1 MNPPGRLEPPASP
14 GPPYRADHVG
24 SLLRPQAV
32 LAAHERELR
41 GEISTAER
49 GALEDAAIRDAVAMQ
64 ESVGLPAVTD
74 GELRRRHFFVDFLLG
89 FEGIAPAHA
98 SYAVPFQGEHGE
110 RGETRSMLVVNGKIR
125 RTRAIAVQDFQFLR
139 AAVSRGTPKLC
150 IPSPTYLHMRGGPRT
165 VPESIYPDV
174 EEFWSDIVAAYHA
187 EIQALAAAGC
197 RYLQIDEVAFAFLCD
212 ESIRARVRADGLD
225 PDRAIRRYAEVV
237 DAIAAGA
244 PPGMVVTV
252 HTCRGNHQS
261 MWMAEGGYGPI
272 AEAAFSQ
279 PHVRGYFLEYDTE
292 RAGGFEPLEFM
303 PQDKRVVLGLVST
316 KRAQL
321 ESRDALRRRIDEAA
335 RYVPLERLALSPQ
348 CGFASTAK
356 GNSITPD
363 EERRKL
369 ELVVETARAVW
380 GTV

>member
-1 MNPPGRLEPPASP
+1 MSNESPA
-14 GPPYRADHVG
+14 GPPFRADHVG
-24 SLLRPQAV
+24 SLLRPASVQ
-32 LAAHERELR
+32 AAHERAR
-41 GEISTAER
+41 TGEVSPAER
-49 GALEDAAIRDAVAMQ
+49 RAIEDAAIREAVAMQ
-64 ESVGLPAVTD
+64 ESVGLPALTD
-74 GELRRRHFFVDFLLG
+74 GELRRGHFLVDFLLG
-89 FEGIAPAHA
+89 LEGIAPAHA
-98 SYAVPFQGEHGE
+98 SYAIAFHGEHGE

-125 RTRAIAVQDFQFLR
+125 RRRAIAVEDFKFL
-139 AAVSRGTPKLC
+139 AAAARNGTPKVC

-165 VPESIYPDV
+165 VPESIYPDI
-174 EEFWSDIVAAYHA
+174 EEFWSDLVAAYHA
-187 EIQALAAAGC
+187 EMRALAAAGC
-197 RYLQIDEVAFAFLCD
+197 RYLQIDEVVFAFLCD
-212 ESIRARVRADGLD
+212 EGIREHVRADGID

-261 MWMAEGGYGPI
+261 MWMAEGGYEPI

-292 RAGGFEPLEFM
+292 RAGSFEPLRFV
-303 PQDKRVVLGLVST
+303 PQDKRIVLGLVST

-321 ESRDALRRRIDEAA
+321 ESKDALKRRIDEAA

-348 CGFASTAK
+348 CGFASTEK

-363 EERRKL
+363 IERRKL
-369 ELVVETARAVW
+369 ELVVETAREIW
-380 GTV
+380 GTT